1 MVKRDKPI
9 MMKERLAKKIFL
21 KFVTGELS
29 SREFWEMYKQDE
41 SLRNVLVYDKRKN
54 KVMKSKWGD
63 GNYLFYRPEAMEP
76 LKREEL
82 ISKINIDL
90 LQDRC
95 YLFTAVKHFLEERG
109 IRIKPS
115 DYNEDMKESLFL
127 EEMLPEWV
135 EVYDIGFLQ
144 NIFASAP
151 AGTKQE
157 KLEWCKQEVLRL
169 FRYET
174 KPPEWWQGADWPI
187 VNGKPL
193 VFRRQEEAEEG
204 FERYYFYDPDS
215 GEEKIIEQVE

>member
-1 MVKRDKPI
+1 
-9 MMKERLAKKIFL
+9 
-21 KFVTGELS
+21 
-29 SREFWEMYKQDE
+29 
-41 SLRNVLVYDKRKN
+41 
-54 KVMKSKWGD
+54 MKSKWGD

-95 YLFTAVKHFLEERG
+95 YLYTAVKHFLEERG

-174 KPPEWWQGADWPI
+174 KPPEWMTIKEMILDCLSQDD
-187 VNGKPL
+187 
-193 VFRRQEEAEEG
+193 EAFTQILEYFELAVGIKITPFEVKKILAEMVEEG
-204 FERYYFYDPDS
+204 YIYINRNWKNEHDEFPYSLTEKGRNAW
-215 GEEKIIEQVE
+215 EEIDINTEE